1 MKIVAGTDLTMS
13 TQIMQFSFGMS
24 ILIVLVAIV
33 VLILVAVAG
42 LAALALVM
50 RCLGATW
57 RLLTADDH
65 RPKTVTTDNV
75 HMDQGKQAALLKE
88 E

>member
-1 MKIVAGTDLTMS
+1 MTIVAGTDLIMS

-24 ILIVLVAIV
+24 ILIVLVVIV

-57 RLLTADDH
+57 RLLTAEDH
-65 RPKTVTTDNV
+65 RPKTVTTDNI
-75 HMDQGKQAALLKE
+75 HTDQSKQAALLKE